1 MGNKW
6 GEDDEEE
13 FVLLPRGTKEDD
25 MFYVGLL
32 RGHVGEQRT
41 DEQHPR
47 DWIFEYEK
55 NQKSVFFI
63 CCSFSSS
70 PVMEQMHIII

>member
-6 GEDDEEE
+6 VEEEEE

-25 MFYVGLL
+25 MDVGLL

-47 DWIFEYEK
+47 DWIFEHEK

-63 CCSFSSS
+63 CRSFSS